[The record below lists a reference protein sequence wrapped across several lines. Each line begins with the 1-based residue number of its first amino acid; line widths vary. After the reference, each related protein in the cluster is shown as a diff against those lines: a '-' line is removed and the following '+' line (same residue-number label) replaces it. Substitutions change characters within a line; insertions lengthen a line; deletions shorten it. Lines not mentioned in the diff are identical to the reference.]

1 MEGQNRLCHK
11 RKVKGFT
18 RLYAK
23 LVKQLGRDGVPAL
36 RSRRST
42 LKFPKGSSE
51 GGTEVQAIS
60 DEGTSTKNT
69 TGTSKNFAPKWYT
82 CRSSAFLQDEAGAV
96 STYLILIFIPVFLL
110 CGLLIDV
117 VRWKTAQ
124 KEAENAVK
132 AGVRSSMSAF
142 SPALQAYGLYGLPE
156 ESKAGDI
163 FTRTVQGNLSAPGD
177 TGGFRFVDQHMVEGS
192 AKVTPMY
199 SLANHEQLKG
209 QILEEMK
216 YRAPL
221 IFSLE
226 LSDKLKKT
234 GVAGNLGQAAQF
246 TENAAKIEKLLNERD
261 AKLGEAWDQFLR
273 IRQMSLDAHPF
284 YTAQL
289 RDLNELSGRIGLH
302 TLDEVRQSLQNVK
315 TEIASLKSQ
324 ISSINSSIAALAMAG
339 PAAAQSISALIQEK
353 QALQDQVTEAMGR
366 MADLEALLQDI
377 LRYAQLIAVLKVKAQ
392 KDYDDLSQRK
402 DGFLAAMKAGKAAN
416 DQLNAELGT
425 VSGASGGGGTSSGSE
440 AVYASVQRFDRQ
452 ELDTWEAGVSAAVS
466 LFAGVNA
473 QIGDGLMFTQQK
485 YATTT
490 AGLDGFHQQVGT
502 LYTKHQASQEER
514 IGRNQRVEAAKRE
527 ERTKTGVVLDKVKR
541 GIGGC
546 SIMSGVDPHEAQY
559 HSLLGNP
566 AAAGDTGFYGAYM
579 ALNQAGSPDTSVP
592 SVDLDSADGAG
603 LSALKLFS
611 SLGDMLGEV
620 RDEFYIDEFAVSRFS
635 YRTLG
640 LHKDPHG
647 RVIVSK
653 ELSQPE
659 QHPLTNQ
666 EVEFLLYGA
675 RSCAGNYSLA
685 YAELFAF
692 RLAVGTAEA
701 LTEPRNEALAA
712 GSPMLVVL
720 AAVTEGALRAQ
731 DDLEKLI
738 HGEAVPLSRK
748 FTNNLLT
755 LYYKDY
761 LRIFLLMHSRE
772 PVLLSRI
779 QALLQLNTELDLAS
793 ANTYISGRATTSLR
807 LWFLPSIM
815 KTLGRTEFGGCV
827 PDGNRCELMQTADFA
842 Y

>member
-1 MEGQNRLCHK
+1 MRRMRVPGTAASRMKAPVTTMTLAPRLNAD
-11 RKVKGFT
+11 
-18 RLYAK
+18 RLI
-23 LVKQLGRDGVPAL
+23 GH
-36 RSRRST
+36 
-42 LKFPKGSSE
+42 LKE
-51 GGTEVQAIS
+51 ET
-60 DEGTSTKNT
+60 
-69 TGTSKNFAPKWYT
+69 
-82 CRSSAFLQDEAGAV
+82 GAV
-96 STYLILIFIPVFLL
+96 STYLILILIPVFLL

-163 FTRTVQGNLSAPGD
+163 FAKTVVGNLSTPEEA
-177 TGGFRFVDQHMVEGS
+177 GGFRFIDQKMVEGS

-216 YRAPL
+216 YRAP
-221 IFSLE
+221 IIYSLE

-234 GVAGNLGQAAQF
+234 GVAGSLGQAAQF

-289 RDLNELSGRIGLH
+289 RDLNELSGRIGIH
-302 TLDEVRQSLQNVK
+302 TIEEVRQSLQNVK
-315 TEIASLKSQ
+315 TEIASLKNQ
-324 ISSINSSIAALAMAG
+324 ISSINGSIASLAMAG

-353 QALQDQVTEAMGR
+353 QALQDQVTEATAM
-366 MADLEALLQDI
+366 MADLEALMQDI

-392 KDYDDLSQRK
+392 KDYEDLSGRK
-402 DGFLAAMKAGKAAN
+402 DVFLAAMKAAKASN
-416 DQLNAELGT
+416 DQLNAELGS
-425 VSGASGGGGTSSGSE
+425 VAGSGTASGSE

-466 LFAGVNA
+466 LFSGVNA

-490 AGLDGFHQQVGT
+490 AGLDSFHQQVGA
-502 LYTKHQASQEER
+502 LYTKHKASQEER
-514 IGRNQRVEAAKRE
+514 TSRNQRVDAAKRE

-546 SIMSGVDPHEAQY
+546 SIMSGVDPHEALY

-566 AAAGDTGFYGAYM
+566 AAAEDAGFYGAYM

-603 LSALKLFS
+603 LSALKLVS
-611 SLGDMLGEV
+611 SLGDLLGEV
-620 RDEFYIDEFAVSRFS
+620 RDEFYIDEFAVSKFS

-685 YAELFAF
+685 YAELFSF

-731 DDLEKLI
+731 EDLEKLI

-755 LYYKDY
+755 LNYKDY

-772 PVLLSRI
+772 PVLLSRL

-793 ANTYISGRATTSLR
+793 ANTYISGRAATSLR

-815 KTLGRTEFGGCV
+815 RTLGRSEFGGCV
-827 PDGNRCELMQTADFA
+827 PSGSRCELTQTADFA

>member
-1 MEGQNRLCHK
+1 MGWCN
-11 RKVKGFT
+11 
-18 RLYAK
+18 K
-23 LVKQLGRDGVPAL
+23 LWKDQ
-36 RSRRST
+36 S
-42 LKFPKGSSE
+42 
-51 GGTEVQAIS
+51 
-60 DEGTSTKNT
+60 
-69 TGTSKNFAPKWYT
+69 
-82 CRSSAFLQDEAGAV
+82 GAV
-96 STYLILIFIPVFLL
+96 STYLILILIPVFLL

-163 FTRTVQGNLSAPGD
+163 FARTVMGNLTTAGES
-177 TGGFRFVDQHMVEGS
+177 GGFRFVDQRLEEGS

-199 SLANHEQLKG
+199 SLASHQQLKG

-216 YRAPL
+216 YRAPM
-221 IFSLE
+221 IYSLE
-226 LSDKLKKT
+226 ISDKLKKT
-234 GVAGNLGQAAQF
+234 GMAGNLGQAAQF
-246 TENAAKIEKLLNERD
+246 TENAAHIEKVLNERD
-261 AKLGEAWDQFLR
+261 GKLEDAWSQFLR

-289 RDLNELSGRIGLH
+289 RDLNELSGRIGIH
-302 TLDEVRQSLQNVK
+302 TIEEVRQSLQNVK
-315 TEIASLKSQ
+315 AEIASLKGQ
-324 ISSINSSIAALAMAG
+324 IASINGSIASLAMAG

-353 QALQDQVTEAMGR
+353 EALQMQVTEAAAL
-366 MADLEALLQDI
+366 MADLEALVKDI
-377 LRYAQLIAVLKVKAQ
+377 LRYAQLIAILKVKAQ
-392 KDYDDLSQRK
+392 KDYEDLAQRK
-402 DGFLAAMKAGKAAN
+402 EVFLTAMKSAKASN
-416 DQLNAELGT
+416 DQLNTELGGVT
-425 VSGASGGGGTSSGSE
+425 ASGGGTTSGGE
-440 AVYASVQRFDRQ
+440 AVFASVQRFDRQ
-452 ELDTWEAGVSAAVS
+452 ELETWEAGVSGAIS
-466 LFAGVNA
+466 MFAGLNA

-490 AGLDGFHQQVGT
+490 ASLDGFHQEVGA
-502 LYTKHQASQEER
+502 LYAKHKASQEER
-514 IGRNQRVEAAKRE
+514 IGRTQRTEAAKRE
-527 ERTKTGVVLDKVKR
+527 ERTKTGQVLDKVKR
-541 GIGGC
+541 GIGAC
-546 SIMSGVDPHEAQY
+546 SVMTGVDPHEVQY
-559 HSLLGNP
+559 DSLLGNP
-566 AAAGDTGFYGAYM
+566 AKAGDTGFYGAYM

-592 SVDLDSADGAG
+592 AVDLDSADGAG
-603 LSALKLFS
+603 LSALKLVS
-611 SLGDMLGEV
+611 SLGDLLTDV
-620 RDEFYIDEFAVSRFS
+620 RDEFYIDEYAVSKFS

-666 EVEFLLYGA
+666 EVEYLLYGA
-675 RSCAGNYSLA
+675 HSCAGNYSLA

-731 DDLEKLI
+731 EDLEKLI
-738 HGEAVPLSRK
+738 HGEALPLSRK
-748 FTNNLLT
+748 FTKELLT
-755 LYYKDY
+755 LNYKDY
-761 LRIFLLMHSRE
+761 MRIFLLLHSKE

-779 QALLQLNTELDLAS
+779 QSLLQLNTELDLAS
-793 ANTYISGRATTSLR
+793 ASTYVSGKAATSLR

-815 KTLGRTEFGGCV
+815 KTLGQDEFGGCV
-827 PDGNRCELMQTADFA
+827 PSGSRCLLTQTADFA